1 MSLNASEYK
10 ANSRNFDASQPA
22 VYFSVATNLVPWY
35 AATEP
40 RHLTLQLPFL
50 RKPTPF
56 QPLPSSH
63 APRPSQTEQPPV
75 LHRPLLLCDEA
86 PRCRV
91 SISPAR
97 LAQSVDGRSSIR
109 HSHLSTRRMVCA
121 TSPSNLSHV
130 RSLHQR
136 ILEMIKKTFSSKK
149 QLFSNSLVTFYVDK
163 QKITCNSRWA
173 VRASTCRFSA
183 SCCPHPINTRTP
195 LRLLNPCLLGSI
207 LPCRHTRLN
216 S

>member
-1 MSLNASEYK
+1 MGTAASG
-10 ANSRNFDASQPA
+10 NR
-22 VYFSVATNLVPWY
+22 LC
-35 AATEP
+35 
-40 RHLTLQLPFL
+40 RHAGWF
-50 RKPTPF
+50 
-56 QPLPSSH
+56 
-63 APRPSQTEQPPV
+63 
-75 LHRPLLLCDEA
+75 
-86 PRCRV
+86 
-91 SISPAR
+91 
-97 LAQSVDGRSSIR
+97 
-109 HSHLSTRRMVCA
+109 CA

-149 QLFSNSLVTFYVDK
+149 QLFSNSLVPFYVDK

-195 LRLLNPCLLGSI
+195 LRQLNPCLLGSI

-216 S
+216 SQRTQSTQLRYFLNAFNSLLYPPSALQRAPAPMLHGPRGAQILPPRVGLAAQLHPPPRAASPPVGRPFPCTPAQYT